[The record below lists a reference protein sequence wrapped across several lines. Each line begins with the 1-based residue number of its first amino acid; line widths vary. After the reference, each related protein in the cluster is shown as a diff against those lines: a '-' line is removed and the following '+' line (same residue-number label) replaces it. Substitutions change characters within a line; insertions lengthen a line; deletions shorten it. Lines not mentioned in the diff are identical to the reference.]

1 MTESE
6 NGEIRLQ
13 EPLAAKLYTLLN
25 QQCNYFS
32 QPLSLLGPGRI
43 PLCCLLS
50 VPHSLSRDGIFF
62 L

>member
-6 NGEIRLQ
+6 NDEIRLHD
-13 EPLAAKLYTLLN
+13 PLAGKLYTLLN
-25 QQCNYFS
+25 QQRNYFS

-50 VPHSLSRDGIFF
+50 VPHYLSRDGTFF